1 MLCKFTIVLI
11 VLGPV
16 YMRTVWFR
24 FCCSVVVG
32 SCLHETG
39 MKKCSDQSEII
50 PAAEPK
56 RVLQTGRF
64 SSCKHKLTSLTCSHM
79 LIMLYDGK
87 TFARSFI
94 LVSCKH
100 SNNCS
105 FYAVLTSCWS
115 QVNTAPDNCKFPIKV
130 KLLAPLSM
138 QFAKCCIQNDYL
150 CPI

>member
-11 VLGPV
+11 VLDRHDFASVAVLSLVAV
-16 YMRTVWFR
+16 YMRPAWKSAETCLRSFR
-24 FCCSVVVG
+24 Q
-32 SCLHETG
+32 LNRNEY
-39 MKKCSDQSEII
+39 
-50 PAAEPK
+50 
-56 RVLQTGRF
+56 LQTGRF

-100 SNNCS
+100 SNNCG
-105 FYAVLTSCWS
+105 FHAGLTSCWS
-115 QVNTAPDNCKFPIKV
+115 HVNTAPDNCKFPIKV